1 MKLPN
6 WRYMGKDVTD
16 ISQLN
21 KPNLMGFVYEITTES
36 GKFYIGKK
44 NVYSTRKKKLG
55 KKELALLTDKRL
67 KKYKVVVQESDWKT
81 YIGSNKELLADI
93 KNGEKIKSRE
103 ILHVCATLKEL
114 TYFETKHLFCND
126 VLLSDNYF
134 NDNIL
139 GKFFRKD
146 LGHDKVLFEEEVHGE
161 EE

>member
-1 MKLPN
+1 
-6 WRYMGKDVTD
+6 MGKDVTD

-21 KPNLMGFVYEITTES
+21 KSDLIGFVYEIVTNS
-36 GKFYIGKK
+36 GKVYIGKK

-67 KKYKVVVQESDWKT
+67 KKYKVVVKESDWKT
-81 YIGSNKELLADI
+81 YTGSNKELLAEL
-93 KNGEKIKSRE
+93 KNGETIRSRE
-103 ILHVCATLKEL
+103 ILNVCTTVKEL

-139 GKFFRKD
+139 GKFYRKD
-146 LGHDKVLFEEEVHGE
+146 LKNEKALCEKEVHGKE
-161 EE
+161 E